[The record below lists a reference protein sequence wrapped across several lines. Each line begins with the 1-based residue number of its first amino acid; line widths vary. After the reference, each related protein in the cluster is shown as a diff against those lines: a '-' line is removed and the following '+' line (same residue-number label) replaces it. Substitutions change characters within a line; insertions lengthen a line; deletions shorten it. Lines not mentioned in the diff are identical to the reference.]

1 MKKLSLILAL
11 IMLMSVVLIS
21 CAQVNAETVDSDS
34 EGTTEGST
42 TAATSSPDVTTTGAT
57 TAPAP
62 LKVPEPENPEPIYVG
77 MTEAELREVEDE
89 MKELSND
96 TFLYFDGVAFW
107 IDENGNNAVA
117 EIKKIDDEWKVA
129 SIDRYFPAVATAETF
144 DMINNS
150 ESITIQEI
158 VKLVGIPYRIGPT
171 SGFCTLSFRD
181 IRLTEQ
187 LFYGVSGNTKFAIN
201 LWGCNEKDG
210 LDKTEEVVREKYSL
224 EGFIVHR
231 VFLEKNGSDEYLL
244 CLQGAYGDENT
255 LWTKKFVISD
265 MTYDNYA
272 NYRSTQKG
280 VLYNA
285 VITEEFDYIFYDVHQ
300 WLFLDLHARLLQDN
314 S

>member
-1 MKKLSLILAL
+1 MKKISLILAL

-21 CAQVNAETVDSDS
+21 CDNSDIISS

-57 TAPAP
+57 TAPTP

-77 MTEAELREVEDE
+77 MTEAELRKVEDE

-117 EIKKIDDEWKVA
+117 EIKKIDGEWKVA

-171 SGFCTLSFRD
+171 SGFCTLSFT
-181 IRLTEQ
+181 IVPSFL
-187 LFYGVSGNTKFAIN
+187 NTVASFTLSSFPI
-201 LWGCNEKDG
+201 
-210 LDKTEEVVREKYSL
+210 T
-224 EGFIVHR
+224 
-231 VFLEKNGSDEYLL
+231 YLMP
-244 CLQGAYGDENT
+244 AT
-255 LWTKKFVISD
+255 
-265 MTYDNYA
+265 
-272 NYRSTQKG
+272 
-280 VLYNA
+280 
-285 VITEEFDYIFYDVHQ
+285 
-300 WLFLDLHARLLQDN
+300 
-314 S
+314 